1 MMARQAVIMLLLLA
15 QSGQNR
21 KFLYLKIS
29 VKQSGAVEHSRSKIN
44 SEITSSLLC
53 CKDTA
58 SLCLYGMVSYHD
70 SKKYLLLRAF
80 CAFPVY

>member
-29 VKQSGAVEHSRSKIN
+29 VKQSRLVPSTSRILGTEDLG
-44 SEITSSLLC
+44 SEAKL
-53 CKDTA
+53 
-58 SLCLYGMVSYHD
+58 
-70 SKKYLLLRAF
+70 
-80 CAFPVY
+80 

>member
-1 MMARQAVIMLLLLA
+1 MMMARQAVIMLLLLA

-44 SEITSSLLC
+44 SEITSSLFYAVRTQL
-53 CKDTA
+53 KEP
-58 SLCLYGMVSYHD
+58 LQ
-70 SKKYLLLRAF
+70 LLPFSVFMA
-80 CAFPVY
+80 

>member
-29 VKQSGAVEHSRSKIN
+29 VKQSGAGEHSLQVQDHLRDFQLSFMLQGN
-44 SEITSSLLC
+44 SFSVSLWHEG
-53 CKDTA
+53 D
-58 SLCLYGMVSYHD
+58 
-70 SKKYLLLRAF
+70 LL
-80 CAFPVY
+80 